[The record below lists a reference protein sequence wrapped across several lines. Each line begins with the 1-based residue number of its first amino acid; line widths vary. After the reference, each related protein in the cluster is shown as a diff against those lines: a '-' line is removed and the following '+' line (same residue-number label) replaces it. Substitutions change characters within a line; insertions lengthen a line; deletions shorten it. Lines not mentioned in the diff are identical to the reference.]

1 MKVNNT
7 TSPVTPA
14 DAFLAPPN
22 SGSSTTEMSNR
33 ATLLPP
39 KFRISRGVTVLAA
52 ETALTALSYLLSIW
66 VLYDSGERG
75 QFVALRALPLVLV
88 LRSAC
93 LYLLGPFRSS
103 LRHASI
109 HELVAIGKA
118 VTLSSLL
125 IFVVMNRLK
134 VAGISES
141 TALFLMDWAL
151 CQFFLGGLHFAVRIY
166 KFQKTLWRRS
176 YKRVA
181 VVGAGDAGMSLVK
194 ELASDP
200 DSPCRPTA
208 IFDDNPQ
215 THGTTICGVP
225 VVGPTEMLASGGQ
238 AKFLDEVLIC
248 VPSATRSEMS
258 RLFTLC
264 CQSGLPVRTLPTL
277 TEIVDGKVSQR
288 DLRDLCIED
297 LLQREELLCDPAEVT
312 EIAGGRI
319 VLITGAGGS
328 IGSELSRQIASA
340 RPKEL
345 LLLDKTE
352 NSLFY
357 IDRELRERFP
367 GLPIKPLL
375 VDVTLRSRV
384 DEVFHLNRPSLV
396 FHAAAHKH
404 VGLLE
409 LHPSEAMRNNV
420 LGTRNAALAALN
432 YGVERFVNISTD
444 KAVNPENYMGLSK
457 KLTEL
462 CIQHLAAKHGARFM
476 NVRFG
481 NVAGSTGSVLRLF
494 WDHIQ
499 KGEPLHV
506 TDPRATRFF
515 MSIPEAVHL
524 ILRAAGQGQGGETF
538 VLEMGEPINIYEL
551 AKSMSLL
558 AGLAPGKELQIHFVG
573 LREGEKVSEEL
584 WSEWEHPTPTSHKGI
599 YAIEQQDP
607 LAASIFHTIDALERE
622 LSSNDLKGLK
632 DFLGKLF
639 PSFAARRAGFSSTEV
654 PSPCGSPVCLEEV
667 RMKIPLSKP
676 DIGEHEIERVVEVL
690 RSNRLSLGPKLG
702 EFEERFAAYVG
713 TRYAIAVN
721 SGTSALHLCIRA
733 LGIGAQDEVITTPF
747 SFVASTNCILYE
759 GAYPIFIDID
769 PLTLNLDPKQLRR
782 FLRQCCSFDTR
793 RGILLNK
800 TTGRVVKAI
809 LPVHVFGL
817 PCDMDPILELARQY
831 GLHVLEDACE
841 ALGAE
846 YRGRRVG
853 TFGDAAVFAFYP
865 NKQMTTAEGGMIVTD
880 NQEIALLCRSMR
892 NQGRDEDSPWLR
904 HVRLG
909 YNYRL
914 SEVHCALGLGQM
926 DRLNDLLD
934 ARQRVAKHYNRALGG
949 LPHLTVP
956 AEVEGSKRSWFV
968 YVVQLALPSAKALR
982 GRFILKLRERGIE
995 SQAYFPVIHK
1005 QPYLAG
1011 MARAPL
1017 GQLYRAESASDRCLA
1032 LPFFPTVTPEE
1043 IEYVSSTLT
1052 QVLETESGTLAPV
1065 VRSVPAT
1072 AGEAALLA
1080 DESDAAL
1087 SGSLRSKDQ
1096 KQVVS

>member
-1 MKVNNT
+1 MSANNT
-7 TSPVTPA
+7 TSATSLDRTVASRDHSLPA
-14 DAFLAPPN
+14 GETARRAVLARPKAR
-22 SGSSTTEMSNR
+22 MNR
-33 ATLLPP
+33 KA
-39 KFRISRGVTVLAA
+39 TVLIA
-52 ETALTALSYLLSIW
+52 EVALTTLSYFLSVW
-66 VLYDSGERG
+66 VLYDSGARG
-75 QFVALRALPLVLV
+75 PLLALRALPVVLA

-93 LYLLGPFRSS
+93 LYWLGPFRSS

-109 HELVAIGKA
+109 HELIAIAKA
-118 VTLSSLL
+118 ITLSTLL

-134 VAGISES
+134 LVGEPQSL
-141 TALFLMDWAL
+141 ALFLLDWAL
-151 CQFFLGGLHFAVRIY
+151 CQFFLGGLHFAFRIY
-166 KFQKTLWRRS
+166 KLQKTTLRRRS

-200 DSPCRPTA
+200 DSHCRPTA

-225 VVGPTEMLASGGQ
+225 VVGPTELLARGGQ
-238 AKFLDEVLIC
+238 ARFLDEVLIC
-248 VPSATRSEMS
+248 IPSATRSEMS

-277 TEIVDGKVSQR
+277 AEIVDGKVSQR
-288 DLRDLCIED
+288 DLRDLRIED
-297 LLQREELLCDPAEVT
+297 LLQREELLCDPAEVA
-312 EIAGGRI
+312 EIAGDRV

-328 IGSELSRQIASA
+328 IGSELSRQIAA
-340 RPKEL
+340 AKPREL

-357 IDRELRERFP
+357 IDRELRESYP
-367 GLPIKPLL
+367 GLAIKALL
-375 VDVTLRSRV
+375 VDVTLPSRV
-384 DEVFHLNRPSLV
+384 DDAFRLHRPSLV

-420 LGTRNAALAALN
+420 LGTRNVAIAALN
-432 YGVERFVNISTD
+432 HGVERFVNISTD

-462 CIQHLAAKHGARFM
+462 CIQHLAAEHAARFM

-573 LREGEKVSEEL
+573 LREGEKVNEEL
-584 WSEWEHPTPTSHKGI
+584 WSAWERPEPTSHKGI
-599 YAIEQQDP
+599 YAIRQQDP
-607 LAASIFHTIDALERE
+607 LAANIFRTIDGLEHE
-622 LSSNDLKGLK
+622 LSLNDLKRLK

-639 PSFAARRAGFSSTEV
+639 PSFAAKRVAFSNTAE
-654 PSPCGSPVCLEEV
+654 PSSSGADLEEA

-676 DIGEHEIERVVEVL
+676 DIREHEIEKVVEVL

-702 EFEERFAAYVG
+702 EFEERFAAYTG

-733 LGIGAQDEVITTPF
+733 LGIGPQDEVITTPF

-759 GAYPIFIDID
+759 GACPIFIDID
-769 PLTLNLDPKQLRR
+769 PVTLNLDPKQLRR
-782 FLRQCCSFDTR
+782 FLRQCCSLDSR

-817 PCDMDPILELARQY
+817 PCDMDPIMDLARQY
-831 GLHVLEDACE
+831 GLHVVEDACE

-846 YRGRRVG
+846 YRGRRIG

-880 NQEIALLCRSMR
+880 NQEIATLCRSMR
-892 NQGRDEDSPWLR
+892 NQGRDEDSSWLR

-914 SEVHCALGLGQM
+914 SELHCALGLAQM
-926 DRLNDLLD
+926 DRLNELLE
-934 ARQRVAKHYNRALGG
+934 ARQRVATAYNRALAG

-956 AEVEGSKRSWFV
+956 TDIEGSKRSWFV
-968 YVVQLALPSAKALR
+968 YVVQLRLPAPRALR
-982 GRFILKLRERGIE
+982 GRIMLKLRERGVE
-995 SQAYFPVIHK
+995 SHAYFPAIHK
-1005 QPYLAG
+1005 QPYIAG
-1011 MARAPL
+1011 AARAPL
-1017 GQLYRAESASDRCLA
+1017 GQLYRTESASDRCLA
-1032 LPFFPTVTPEE
+1032 LPLFPSATPDE
-1043 IEYVSSTLT
+1043 IEYVRLSLT
-1052 QVLETESGTLAPV
+1052 QILEAESGTLAPV
-1065 VRSVPAT
+1065 GCSL
-1072 AGEAALLA
+1072 AAPGDSPSDPVLLA
-1080 DESDAAL
+1080 EKQAL
-1087 SGSLRSKDQ
+1087 S
-1096 KQVVS
+1096 